1 MKRIFIATTSFAR
14 HSDEALNFLKNH
26 DCDIS
31 MNKSE
36 RKLRNN
42 EIGKYIN
49 GCDGVIAG
57 TEEYSKTILDQVSNL
72 KVISRLGVGVDNIDL
87 EYTEQKNIKVYRTKS
102 NPALAVAELTLGL
115 ILDILRKTSLHSS
128 RMKAGIWQKTMGSLL
143 SGKMLGI
150 IGLGTIG
157 KQLVRLTMGFDLTYL
172 AHDIN
177 VDEEFAGRNNVKY
190 CELDELLDKSDIL
203 SIHLN
208 LTRDT
213 KSLINSEA
221 YRKMKPGAILI
232 NTSRGEVVNE
242 EDLIEALD
250 RKFISAA
257 ALDVFQKEPYVG
269 PLLEY
274 DNVVTTPHIGSY
286 AQEIREQMELEAA
299 QNLIKGLEDD

>member
-1 MKRIFIATTSFAR
+1 
-14 HSDEALNFLKNH
+14 
-26 DCDIS
+26 
-31 MNKSE
+31 
-36 RKLRNN
+36 
-42 EIGKYIN
+42 
-49 GCDGVIAG
+49 
-57 TEEYSKTILDQVSNL
+57 
-72 KVISRLGVGVDNIDL
+72 
-87 EYTEQKNIKVYRTKS
+87 
-102 NPALAVAELTLGL
+102 
-115 ILDILRKTSLHSS
+115 
-128 RMKAGIWQKTMGSLL
+128 MGSLL

-190 CELDELLDKSDIL
+190 CELDELLVQSDIL

-213 KSLINSEA
+213 KNLINFDA
-221 YRKMKPGAILI
+221 FRKIKPGAVLI

-250 RKFISAA
+250 KKFISAV
-257 ALDVFQKEPYVG
+257 ALDVFQEEPYTG

-274 DNVVTTPHIGSY
+274 DNVVTTPHIGAY
-286 AQEIREQMELEAA
+286 AQEIRDQMELEAA
-299 QNLIKGLEDD
+299 HNLIKGLEDD